1 MEYDFRENRGFGHM
15 FVDHFKKNGGD
26 DKDENTMFNYARVSL
41 GNTIMLTTLTADCC
55 LLTTLTA
62 VC

>member
-1 MEYDFRENRGFGHM
+1 MEYDYRENRGFGHM

-26 DKDENTMFNYARVSL
+26 DKDENTMFTYARVSL
-41 GNTIMLTTLTADCC
+41 ENTIMLTTLTA
-55 LLTTLTA
+55 